1 MALPDWSGSGTRE
14 HRERERERERERVGE
29 ESRAESGGHA
39 GVGREI
45 GSEKWGAGETWG
57 VGTVEVKAALI
68 VESEGGGGGGI
79 WERCMA
85 LAQRARDGR
94 VDGRVEIGEITPD
107 IACAPLRCTQDV
119 ALWGVVRDGVGGGV
133 GSRSAS
139 PVSSKCDG
147 DDEHEEEQ
155 AAAAAF
161 TGTALLDRRV
171 APLNVHFR
179 RDFRGSCRQILKST
193 LCNDFV

>member
-1 MALPDWSGSGTRE
+1 
-14 HRERERERERERVGE
+14 
-29 ESRAESGGHA
+29 
-39 GVGREI
+39 
-45 GSEKWGAGETWG
+45 

-68 VESEGGGGGGI
+68 VESREGGGGGGGGGI
-79 WERCMA
+79 WERSMA
-85 LAQRARDGR
+85 LAQRGRDGR
-94 VDGRVEIGEITPD
+94 VDIGEITPD
-107 IACAPLRCTQDV
+107 TACAPLRCTQDV
-119 ALWGVVRDGVGGGV
+119 ALGGGWGVRDGVGGGGG

-147 DDEHEEEQ
+147 DDEREEEQ

-161 TGTALLDRRV
+161 TGTALSDRRV

-179 RDFRGSCRQILKST
+179 KDFRGSCRQILKST